1 MIEFNFD
8 SDFFNSEIDNLIADD
23 LSNQFNELIDERDS
37 IIDGEGYNVTT
48 IGAKT
53 MQTHQ
58 EMVEVAIRILENVRN
73 HKISE
78 AKKQIEKLTS
88 IQIIQLFSMGQSGY
102 ESELEKLKDL
112 AIYW

>member
-1 MIEFNFD
+1 
-8 SDFFNSEIDNLIADD
+8 
-23 LSNQFNELIDERDS
+23 
-37 IIDGEGYNVTT
+37 
-48 IGAKT
+48 

-78 AKKQIEKLTS
+78 AKKQIEKLTPVET
-88 IQIIQLFSMGQSGY
+88 IKLFSIGQSGY

>member
-37 IIDGEGYNVTT
+37 IIDSEGYNVTT
-48 IGAKT
+48 IEAKK
-53 MQTHQ
+53 MTHQ
-58 EMVEVAIRILENVRN
+58 EMLEITISILENVRN
-73 HKISE
+73 HNISKTKE
-78 AKKQIEKLTS
+78 QIENLTP

-102 ESELEKLKDL
+102 ESELERLKEL

>member
-8 SDFFNSEIDNLIADD
+8 SDFFNSEIDSLIADD

-48 IGAKT
+48 IEAKT

-78 AKKQIEKLTS
+78 AKEQIENLTP
-88 IQIIQLFSMGQSGY
+88 IQIIQLFSMGKHY
-102 ESELEKLKDL
+102 PDELERLKDL